1 MGLTKSTTTKWKW
14 SNGVGVKVDTKKIAP
29 KIKKASHLGL
39 FALTQQVVK
48 DSNLYVPM
56 DTGNL
61 MQSSL
66 RASRF
71 GDGKVVWDTPYAR
84 RLYYNPQ
91 FHFSK
96 DVNPRAQG
104 LWFEKAK
111 SVHKKQWSKIAEK
124 AVKNKL

>member
-1 MGLTKSTTTKWKW
+1 MGIS
-14 SNGVGVKVDTKKIAP
+14 VKVDTKRIAP
-29 KIKKASHLGL
+29 KIKNASKKGL
-39 FALTQQVVK
+39 FILTQQVVK

-56 DTGNL
+56 NTGNL

-71 GDGKVVWDTPYAR
+71 GDGKAVWDTPYAR

-111 SVHKKQWSKIAEK
+111 SVHKKQWAEIAEK
-124 AVKNKL
+124 AVKGKL